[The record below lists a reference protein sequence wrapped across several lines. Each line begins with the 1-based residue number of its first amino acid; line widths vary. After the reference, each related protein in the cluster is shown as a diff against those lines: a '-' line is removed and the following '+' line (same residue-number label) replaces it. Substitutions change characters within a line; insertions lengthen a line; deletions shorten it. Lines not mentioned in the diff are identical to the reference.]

1 MIFNFLQV
9 AARSRAAGMS
19 AVELGP
25 LFGCNQK
32 SVFHYMKVLIQ
43 LGLCAKVPASL
54 NGSSTSL
61 LVYRRFLEQNPQYR
75 AHQRLDEV
83 DVKNEVADEEDG
95 SAAPEA
101 GVDGQSLGFDF
112 QPFSE
117 AELAAGHIP
126 KERLLK
132 VLESPGLRNHLLGNH
147 NLLQVLGWPAD
158 DWLTRHRRQL
168 QRHIATL
175 VNDDIVEYV
184 DVGNAQRACLRLTK
198 YNPDFKPKE
207 KDDADDIEEVNEVP
221 LNSELEE
228 VKGELTCSRR
238 LCAAVS
244 VSRHSENA
252 PARRGP
258 VQLPTPGGKGSR
270 CNAG

>member
-9 AARSRAAGMS
+9 AARSRSVGIS

-75 AHQRLDEV
+75 AHQRLDDL
-83 DVKNEVADEEDG
+83 DVKSEAVDAEVA
-95 SAAPEA
+95 SQAPSEA

-112 QPFSE
+112 PPFSE

-175 VNDDIVEYV
+175 VQEGIVEYV

-198 YNPDFKPKE
+198 YNPNYKPKE
-207 KDDADDIEEVNEVP
+207 KAEIPEDIEEVNEVP
-221 LNSELEE
+221 LDS
-228 VKGELTCSRR
+228 TFPC
-238 LCAAVS
+238 
-244 VSRHSENA
+244 
-252 PARRGP
+252 
-258 VQLPTPGGKGSR
+258 T
-270 CNAG
+270 